1 MQARDSC
8 YLAYGEGMICPK
20 ERSMRHR
27 PANSP
32 LSPAQSAAL
41 DWFLAA
47 QGLGFNLAQDRAAR
61 EAVLAHLEALPDG
74 ALRAMGLRRNALPEH
89 VYSDILSKGQS

>member
-1 MQARDSC
+1 
-8 YLAYGEGMICPK
+8 
-20 ERSMRHR
+20 MRHR

-41 DWFLAA
+41 DWYLAA
-47 QGLGFNLAQDRAAR
+47 QGLGFNPAQDRPAR
-61 EAVLAHLEALPDG
+61 EAALAHLEALPDG
-74 ALRAMGLRRNALPEH
+74 ALRAMGLQRDALPEH

>member
-1 MQARDSC
+1 MTC
-8 YLAYGEGMICPK
+8 LMEMP
-20 ERSMRHR
+20 MRFR

-47 QGLGFNLAQDRAAR
+47 QGQGFNPGIDRPAR
-61 EAVLAHLEALPDG
+61 EAALAQLDALPDG
-74 ALRAMGLRRNALPEH
+74 ALRSMGLSRATLPAH
-89 VYSDILSKGQS
+89 VYRDLIPKGPT

>member
-1 MQARDSC
+1 
-8 YLAYGEGMICPK
+8 
-20 ERSMRHR
+20 MRFR

-47 QGLGFNLAQDRAAR
+47 QGQGFNPGIDRPAR
-61 EAVLAHLEALPDG
+61 EAALAQLDALPDG
-74 ALRAMGLRRNALPEH
+74 ALRSMGLSRATLPAH
-89 VYSDILSKGQS
+89 VYRDLIPKGPT